1 MYSAAH
7 FFKIAAH
14 YLLFIDPKAIQ
25 MKLTRLTQPIYDHLY
40 CDISEFRSTFDLPV
54 NDVDSLDDKADT
66 LHTSLIIEELTE
78 LAEAD
83 SRIEQA
89 DAIVD
94 SVYVLMGRLVH
105 LGAQAMTDRLE
116 ISYLIDLLL
125 CVAKNREI
133 DFIRCWDEV
142 HSSNMS
148 KVCRNEQELTETIAF
163 YAEQGVEI
171 VGSKKG
177 DFIIAKCA
185 KDVEMAGKVV
195 RQGKVLKSVYYRPAD
210 LTKLVKA

>member
-1 MYSAAH
+1 
-7 FFKIAAH
+7 
-14 YLLFIDPKAIQ
+14 
-25 MKLTRLTQPIYDHLY
+25 MKLSALDQPLYDHLY
-40 CDISEFRSTFDLPV
+40 RDIREFRATFDLPIE
-54 NDVDSLDDKADT
+54 DESTLDDKADT
-66 LHTSLIIEELTE
+66 LHTSLAIEELTE

-83 SRIEQA
+83 SRVEQA

-105 LGAQAMTDRLE
+105 LGATQLTDRVE
-116 ISYLIDLLL
+116 ISYVIDLLL
-125 CVAKNREI
+125 HVAKNREI
-133 DFIRCWDEV
+133 DFVTCWDEV

-148 KVCRNEQELTETIAF
+148 KVCRNEQELAETVAF

-171 VGSKKG
+171 VGSTKG

-185 KDVEMAGKVV
+185 KDVDMAGKVV

-210 LTKLVKA
+210 LDKLVKA

>member
-1 MYSAAH
+1 
-7 FFKIAAH
+7 
-14 YLLFIDPKAIQ
+14 
-25 MKLTRLTQPIYDHLY
+25 MKLTALDQPLYDHLY
-40 CDISEFRSTFDLPV
+40 RDIHQFRSTFDLPIE
-54 NDVDSLDDKADT
+54 DESSLDEQADT
-66 LHTSLIIEELTE
+66 LHTSLAIEELTE

-83 SRIEQA
+83 SRVEQA

-105 LGAQAMTDRLE
+105 LGATQMNDHLE
-116 ISYLIDLLL
+116 ISYVIDLLL
-125 CVAKNREI
+125 HVAKNRDI
-133 DFIRCWDEV
+133 DFVRCWDEV

-148 KVCRNEQELTETIAF
+148 KVCRNEQELEETIAH
-163 YAEQGVEI
+163 YAKQGVEI
-171 VGSKKG
+171 VGSRKG

-210 LTKLVKA
+210 LTKLVAA

>member
-1 MYSAAH
+1 
-7 FFKIAAH
+7 
-14 YLLFIDPKAIQ
+14 
-25 MKLTRLTQPIYDHLY
+25 MKLTSLTQPIYDHLY
-40 CDISEFRSTFDLPV
+40 RDISEFRTTFDLPV
-54 NDVDSLDDKADT
+54 NHTASLDDKADT

-83 SRIEQA
+83 SQVEQA

-105 LGAQAMTDRLE
+105 LGAEKVTDHIE

-125 CVAKNREI
+125 CVANNRDI
-133 DFIRCWDEV
+133 DFLPCWDEV

-148 KVCRNEQELTETIAF
+148 KVCRNEQELAETIAF
-163 YAEQGVEI
+163 YAKQGVDI
-171 VGSKKG
+171 VGSQQG

-185 KDVEMAGKVV
+185 KDVEMAGKIV

-210 LTKLVKA
+210 LSQFFAK

>member
-1 MYSAAH
+1 MQLS
-7 FFKIAAH
+7 
-14 YLLFIDPKAIQ
+14 Q
-25 MKLTRLTQPIYDHLY
+25 LTQPIYDHLY
-40 CDISEFRSTFDLPV
+40 RDILEFRSTFDLPV
-54 NDVDSLDDKADT
+54 ADESSLDAQADA
-66 LHTSLIIEELTE
+66 LHTSLIIEEMTE

-105 LGAQAMTDRLE
+105 LGATQVVDRLE

-125 CVAKNREI
+125 NVAKNREI
-133 DFIRCWDEV
+133 DFIQCWNEV

-148 KVCRNEQELTETIAF
+148 KVCRNEQELNETIAH
-163 YAEQGVEI
+163 YAKQGVEI
-171 VGSKKG
+171 VGSTKG
-177 DFIIAKCA
+177 EFIIAKCA

-210 LTKLVKA
+210 LTLLVKG

>member
-1 MYSAAH
+1 
-7 FFKIAAH
+7 
-14 YLLFIDPKAIQ
+14 
-25 MKLTRLTQPIYDHLY
+25 MKLTALDQPLYDHLY
-40 CDISEFRSTFDLPV
+40 RDIHQFRSTFDLPIE
-54 NDVDSLDDKADT
+54 DESSLDEQADT
-66 LHTSLIIEELTE
+66 LHTSLAIEELTE

-83 SRIEQA
+83 SRVEQA

-105 LGAQAMTDRLE
+105 LGATQMSDRLE
-116 ISYLIDLLL
+116 ISYVIDLLL
-125 CVAKNREI
+125 HVAKNRDI

-148 KVCRNEQELTETIAF
+148 KVCRNEQELEETIAH
-163 YAEQGVEI
+163 YAKQGVEI
-171 VGSKKG
+171 VGSRKG

-210 LTKLVKA
+210 LTKLVAA

>member
-1 MYSAAH
+1 
-7 FFKIAAH
+7 
-14 YLLFIDPKAIQ
+14 
-25 MKLTRLTQPIYDHLY
+25 MKLSVLDQSIFDHLY
-40 CDISEFRSTFDLPV
+40 RDIREFRSTFDLPIE
-54 NDVDSLDDKADT
+54 DATSLDDKADT

-83 SRIEQA
+83 CRVEQA

-105 LGAQAMTDRLE
+105 LGASKITDRIE
-116 ISYLIDLLL
+116 ISYLVDLLL
-125 CVAKNREI
+125 CVANNREI
-133 DFIRCWDEV
+133 NFIECWDEV

-148 KVCRNEQELTETIAF
+148 KVCRNEQELAETVAH
-163 YAEQGVEI
+163 YAKQGVEI
-171 VGSKKG
+171 VGSTKG
-177 DFIIAKCA
+177 EFIIAKCA

-210 LTKLVKA
+210 LAKLVSN

>member
-1 MYSAAH
+1 MNVKRSS
-7 FFKIAAH
+7 
-14 YLLFIDPKAIQ
+14 LD
-25 MKLTRLTQPIYDHLY
+25 QPLYDHLY
-40 CDISEFRSTFDLPV
+40 HDIHQFRSTFDLPIE
-54 NDVDSLDDKADT
+54 DESTLDDQADT
-66 LHTSLIIEELTE
+66 LHTSLAIEELTE

-83 SRIEQA
+83 SRVEQA

-105 LGAQAMTDRLE
+105 LGAKQVHDRLE
-116 ISYLIDLLL
+116 ISYVIDLLL
-125 CVAKNREI
+125 HVANNRDI

-148 KVCRNEQELTETIAF
+148 KVCRNEQELEETIAH
-163 YAEQGVEI
+163 YAKQGVEI
-171 VGSKKG
+171 VGSRKG

-210 LTKLVKA
+210 LAKLVAA

>member
-1 MYSAAH
+1 MQLS
-7 FFKIAAH
+7 
-14 YLLFIDPKAIQ
+14 Q
-25 MKLTRLTQPIYDHLY
+25 LTQPIYDHLY
-40 CDISEFRSTFDLPV
+40 RDILEFRSTFDLPV
-54 NDVDSLDDKADT
+54 ADESSLDAQADA
-66 LHTSLIIEELTE
+66 LHTSLIIEEMTE

-105 LGAQAMTDRLE
+105 LGATQVNDRLE

-125 CVAKNREI
+125 NVAKNRQI
-133 DFIRCWDEV
+133 DFITCWDEV

-148 KVCRNEQELTETIAF
+148 KVCRNEQELNETIAH
-163 YAEQGVEI
+163 YAKQGVEI
-171 VGSKKG
+171 VGSVKG
-177 DFIIAKCA
+177 EFIIAKCA

-210 LTKLVKA
+210 LTPLVKD

>member
-1 MYSAAH
+1 
-7 FFKIAAH
+7 
-14 YLLFIDPKAIQ
+14 
-25 MKLTRLTQPIYDHLY
+25 MKLTALSQPLYDHLY
-40 CDISEFRSTFDLPV
+40 RDILQFRSTFDLPSE
-54 NDVDSLDDKADT
+54 DGSTLDDKADT
-66 LHTSLIIEELTE
+66 LHTSLAIEELTE

-83 SRIEQA
+83 SRMEQA

-105 LGAQAMTDRLE
+105 LGASQVSDRLE
-116 ISYLIDLLL
+116 ISYVIDLLL
-125 CVAKNREI
+125 HVAQNREI
-133 DFIRCWDEV
+133 DFITCWDEV

-148 KVCRNEQELTETIAF
+148 KVCRNEKELEETIEF
-163 YAEQGVEI
+163 YAKQGVEI
-171 VGSKKG
+171 VGSTKG

-210 LTKLVKA
+210 LAKLVKA

>member
-1 MYSAAH
+1 
-7 FFKIAAH
+7 
-14 YLLFIDPKAIQ
+14 
-25 MKLTRLTQPIYDHLY
+25 MKLSLLTQPIYDHLY
-40 CDISEFRSTFDLPV
+40 ADIYQFRETFDLPCDDL
-54 NDVDSLDDKADT
+54 NSLDSKADT

-83 SRIEQA
+83 CKIEQA

-105 LGAQAMTDRLE
+105 RGASEVGHSLE

-125 CVAKNREI
+125 NVAKHLEI
-133 DFIRCWDEV
+133 NFLPCWDEV

-148 KVCRNEQELTETIAF
+148 KVCRTAQEYQETKVF
-163 YAEQGVEI
+163 YAKQDIEI
-171 VGSKKG
+171 VDSVKG

-185 KDVEMAGKVV
+185 KDVHMAGKIV
-195 RQGKVLKSVYYRPAD
+195 REGKVLKSVYYRPAD
-210 LTKLVKA
+210 LAALVS

>member
-1 MYSAAH
+1 
-7 FFKIAAH
+7 
-14 YLLFIDPKAIQ
+14 
-25 MKLTRLTQPIYDHLY
+25 MKLSVLDQSIFDHLY
-40 CDISEFRSTFDLPV
+40 RDIREFRSTFDLPIE
-54 NDVDSLDDKADT
+54 DATSLDDKADT

-83 SRIEQA
+83 CRVEQA

-105 LGAQAMTDRLE
+105 LGASKITDRIE

-125 CVAKNREI
+125 CVANNREI
-133 DFIRCWDEV
+133 NFIECWDEV

-148 KVCRNEQELTETIAF
+148 KVCRNEQELAETVAH
-163 YAEQGVEI
+163 YAKQGVEI
-171 VGSKKG
+171 VGSTKG
-177 DFIIAKCA
+177 EFIIAKCA

-210 LTKLVKA
+210 LAKLVSN